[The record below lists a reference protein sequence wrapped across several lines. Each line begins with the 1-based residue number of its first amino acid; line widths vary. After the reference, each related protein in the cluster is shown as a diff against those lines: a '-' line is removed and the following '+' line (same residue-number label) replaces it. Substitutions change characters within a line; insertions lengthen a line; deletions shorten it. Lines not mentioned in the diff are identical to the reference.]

1 MQPGD
6 ENIVASVGAKCPSD
20 EVLLELLEGRLPEPD
35 QASQVEHL
43 DGCGECRLRLE
54 ELAGGTEFSAKAVRN
69 IRETADDEQTDWRHW
84 LALTPTRSGLN
95 DDTPTPADDEPSL
108 DFLAPCEKPGRLGM
122 LDRYEI
128 LDVVGQ
134 GGMGLVLEAFD
145 PGLDRLV
152 AIKLLAT
159 SLASR
164 SKAKAR
170 FRREARAAAA
180 VRSEHTVTIYA
191 VEDTAELPYIVME
204 YVPGT
209 SLQERIDQTAGMEVD
224 DVLRIG
230 SQIARGLD
238 AAHRQG
244 LIHRDVKPA
253 NVLIDDATETAKI
266 TDFGLARAIDGSSF
280 TRFGT
285 VVGTP
290 EYMAPEQTGPGP
302 VDHRADLFSLGS
314 VLYAMCVGKPPFR
327 GELAAVL
334 RCTREETPPP
344 IPSIRPDL
352 PQALVHLI
360 EKLHRK
366 DPAERYSSA
375 AEVAEA
381 LERIAA
387 DPEAASAEAPA
398 AASERASD
406 EASPE
411 GDGRK
416 RFRWRRVV
424 LAAALLLAVS
434 LGLSEVAGFT
444 RVLATAATLLRFQTP
459 EGTLLVDVKDPA
471 VQVTVDSGTGELVVT
486 GAGIHELRV
495 RAGERRIQATRDG
508 RPILDDVITV
518 TRDGRNV
525 VTVRQEPPARLANRD
540 AAAADVR
547 TTTATASGDVPAV
560 SGEPLR
566 VQVLPRDA
574 LLRESIQAQKDEL
587 AEEPSPF
594 LVRKLEGHTGPVND
608 VAFSPDGKTIL
619 SCSGFPTG
627 DRSVR
632 LWDVA
637 SGSEIRQF
645 EVDPPRAARISG
657 GREAPG
663 EFYCAAFTPDGARA
677 LAGGE
682 GGSICVW
689 DVESGK
695 IVKRFKGHTGTVYGI
710 AVSPDGRRVL
720 SGGRD
725 MTARLWDIET
735 GEEIF
740 RLPSHNSWVRSVAIS
755 PDGRYGLTGSFDRY
769 MRLWDLETGRKLQ
782 ELKTG
787 TNWVWRVA
795 FSPDGKL
802 AASASRREI
811 RLWDFK
817 KGEFLE
823 SYKGHLKG
831 VTGLTFSPDGS
842 RLLSASYDSTVR
854 VWDVHSGEQ
863 LQVLHGHRDWAWN
876 AAFSPDGLQV
886 VSCGGGRDLPT
897 GDVGPG
903 IDFAIRIWKAAP
915 APTTPRSAEP
925 AEEALLPPLVTF
937 KGHRGDVRA
946 ALFADDGR
954 KLVSAG
960 RDAQVRVFD
969 VPTGRLLH
977 RFDHREPVHSLA
989 ISPDGKTLATGGRA
1003 VRLWDIETG
1012 ENVGMLTGHLA
1023 AIRGLVYSPDG
1034 KTLFSAGED
1043 RIIRF
1048 WDAVG
1053 HVELK
1058 SLPPQEKPIHG
1069 ITLSPDGTVLA
1080 SASGNYHSP
1089 EESGQVKLWDATT
1102 GDEMSTLPDYS
1113 TGYCSV
1119 AFTEDGRTLLFS
1131 DATGRIRLWNMEKN
1145 QLAGEMTCE
1154 RRANAIALITPGN
1167 LLAVGGWPGTI
1178 SIWNLSTKKRL
1189 AVYEGHNHLVHFL
1202 ASSPDGTAIASAGAD
1217 DTLKLWATPNAE
1229 GTEGTT
1235 AEQIRRWPT
1244 SVRDVRIEEPEASAD
1259 RPGAG

>member
-6 ENIVASVGAKCPSD
+6 ENSVASIGANCPSD

-35 QASQVEHL
+35 HASRMAHL
-43 DGCGECRLRLE
+43 DDCAECRLRLE
-54 ELAGGTEFSAKAVRN
+54 ELAGGAEFSAKAARN
-69 IRETADDEQTDWRHW
+69 IRETAGGEQTVWRHG
-84 LALTPTRSGLN
+84 LALTCRRSCLN
-95 DDTPTPADDEPSL
+95 DDRPAPADEEPSL
-108 DFLAPCEKPGRLGM
+108 DFLAPCDKPGRLGM

-128 LDVVGQ
+128 LDIVGQ

-164 SKAKAR
+164 PKARAR

-180 VRSEHTVTIYA
+180 VQSEHTVTIHA

-224 DVLRIG
+224 EALRIG

-238 AAHRQG
+238 AAHCQR

-253 NVLIDDATETAKI
+253 NVLIDDASGSAKI
-266 TDFGLARAIDGSSF
+266 TDFGLARAIDGSGF

-314 VLYAMCVGKPPFR
+314 VLYAMCVGRPPFR
-327 GELAAVL
+327 GELATVL

-344 IPSIRPDL
+344 IHAIRSDVPE
-352 PQALVHLI
+352 ALVRLI
-360 EKLHRK
+360 EKLHAK
-366 DPAERYSSA
+366 DPAERYVSA

-387 DPEAASAEAPA
+387 DPTAALAEAPA
-398 AASERASD
+398 ATSNRASD

-411 GDGRK
+411 RSGRK
-416 RFRWRRVV
+416 RLRWRLVV
-424 LAAALLLAVS
+424 TAAALLLAVS
-434 LGLSEVAGFT
+434 FSLSEVAGFT
-444 RVLATAATLLRFQTP
+444 RVLATAATLLGFQAP
-459 EGTLLVDVKDPA
+459 RDGQPA
-471 VQVTVDSGTGELVVT
+471 VDAAVTAD
-486 GAGIHELRV
+486 
-495 RAGERRIQATRDG
+495 
-508 RPILDDVITV
+508 
-518 TRDGRNV
+518 
-525 VTVRQEPPARLANRD
+525 QEPLPRPAGKD
-540 AAAADVR
+540 TAATDVH
-547 TTTATASGDVPAV
+547 TTTAAVSGDVPAS

-574 LLRESIQAQKDEL
+574 LMREAIQAQKDEL
-587 AEEPSPF
+587 DEEPSPF

-608 VAFSPDGKTIL
+608 VAFSPDGKMIL

-637 SGSEIRQF
+637 SGNEIRQL
-645 EVDPPRAARISG
+645 ETDPPRAARISG
-657 GREAPG
+657 AREAPG
-663 EFYCAAFTPDGARA
+663 EFYCVAFTPDGARA

-682 GGSICVW
+682 GGSVCVW
-689 DVESGK
+689 EVVSGK
-695 IVKRFKGHTGTVYGI
+695 IVKRFKGHTGTVYGS
-710 AVSPDGRRVL
+710 AVSPDGRQAL

-735 GEEIF
+735 GEELF
-740 RLPSHNSWVRSVAIS
+740 RLPSHRSWVRSVAIS

-782 ELKTG
+782 ELKAG
-787 TNWVWRVA
+787 SSWVWRVA

-802 AASASRREI
+802 AASASQREI
-811 RLWDFK
+811 RIWDFK
-817 KGEFLE
+817 RGEVLA

-831 VTGLTFSPDGS
+831 ITGLTFSPDGD
-842 RLLSASYDSTVR
+842 RLLTASYDSTVR
-854 VWDVHSGEQ
+854 VWDVNSGDQ

-876 AAFSPDGLQV
+876 AAFSPDGLLA

-903 IDFAIRIWKAAP
+903 IDFAIRIWKTESAP
-915 APTTPRSAEP
+915 SPPQAAEP
-925 AEEALLPPLVTF
+925 AEDALLEPLVTF

-946 ALFADDGR
+946 ALFTHDGR

-969 VPTGRLLH
+969 VPSGRLLH
-977 RFDHREPVHSLA
+977 RLDHREPVHSLA

-1012 ENVGMLTGHLA
+1012 ENVGMLAGHLA
-1023 AIRGLVYSPDG
+1023 AIRGLVYSHDG
-1034 KTLFSAGED
+1034 KTLYSAGED

-1048 WDAVG
+1048 WNAVD

-1058 SLPPQEKPIHG
+1058 SLPAQEKPIHG
-1069 ITLSPDGTVLA
+1069 IALSPDGAVLV

-1089 EESGQVKLWDATT
+1089 EESGQVKLWNAIT

-1119 AFTEDGRTLLFS
+1119 AFTEDGGTLLFS
-1131 DATGRIRLWNMEKN
+1131 DASGRVRLWNMEKN
-1145 QLAGEMTCE
+1145 QLAAEMTCE
-1154 RRANAIALITPGN
+1154 RRANAVALIPKGT
-1167 LLAVGGWPGTI
+1167 LFAVGGWPGTI
-1178 SIWNLSTKKRL
+1178 SIWDLATKKRKT
-1189 AVYEGHNHLVHFL
+1189 VYEGHNHLVHFL
-1202 ASSPDGTAIASAGAD
+1202 VSSPDGTAIASAGAD
-1217 DTLKLWATPNAE
+1217 DTLKLWATPNDD
-1229 GTEGTT
+1229 GTEGAT

-1244 SVRDVRIEEPEASAD
+1244 SVRDVRIEEPETSAD